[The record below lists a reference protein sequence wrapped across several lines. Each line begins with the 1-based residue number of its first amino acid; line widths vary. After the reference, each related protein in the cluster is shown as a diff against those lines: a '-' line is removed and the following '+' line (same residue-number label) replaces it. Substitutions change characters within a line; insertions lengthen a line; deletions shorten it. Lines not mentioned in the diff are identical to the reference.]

1 MKFSIFF
8 AFLMLVGTVAKAQNF
23 TGVATYQ
30 SSTKIELKLDSTKIP
45 PERIKMIYD
54 RMRQELFKEY
64 ELSFNKTAS
73 LFQVVEVLEQTEGG
87 RGGGM
92 MAMMAGGAGSTVY
105 KNVKTKELLEQT
117 EFFGKIFLIRDSLSR
132 DDWKLGKETKQIGS
146 YTCYKATTTREIITR
161 TMSTDAESVEDT
173 IQIEVTAWYTPQIP
187 LSQGPDIY
195 WGLPGLIMEVNTDKT
210 TILCTKL
217 VLSKEDVEIKAPK
230 KGEQVTRAE
239 YTKIIEEKMVE
250 MEKMRGQRPGGG
262 HGGGRGSMEIRISR

>member
-1 MKFSIFF
+1 MKYSFTIVL
-8 AFLMLVGTVAKAQNF
+8 FLLVGVSAKAQSF

-30 SSTKIELKLDSTKIP
+30 SSTKIDLKLDSTKIP
-45 PERIKMIYD
+45 PDRIKMIYD

-73 LFQVVEVLEQTEGG
+73 LFQVVEVLEQTESG

-92 MAMMAGGAGSTVY
+92 IAMMAGGAGSTVY
-105 KNVKTKELLEQT
+105 KNVKSKELLEQT
-117 EFFGKIFLIRDSLSR
+117 EFFGKIFLIKDSLSR

-146 YTCYKATTTREIITR
+146 YTCYKATTMREIITR
-161 TMSTDAESVEDT
+161 TMSTEAESVEDT
-173 IQIEVTAWYTPQIP
+173 IEIEVTAWYTPQIP

-217 VLSKEDVEIKAPK
+217 VLNKEDLEIKVPK
-230 KGEQVTRAE
+230 KGEEVTRAE
-239 YTKIIEEKMVE
+239 YTKIVEEKMVE

-262 HGGGRGSMEIRISR
+262 HGGPSGSMQIRISR